1 MININ
6 LIISLSAHTYSA
18 VSVRMARPSTH
29 NYNVASLQP
38 QMKPYYADLCWL
50 CSNLRSDWQ
59 FISVCSFFV
68 HGLNML
74 CVTHLTTSVTCWVN
88 YFQKMY
94 ISEHCKFLLKQHI
107 QTIICLNKILFCDKP
122 VIINTG
128 RNDWPSMSA
137 H

>member
-6 LIISLSAHTYSA
+6 LTISLSAHTYSS

-38 QMKPYYADLCWL
+38 QMKPYYAGLSWL
-50 CSNLRSDWQ
+50 CSNLHSDWQ

-88 YFQKMY
+88 YFQKC
-94 ISEHCKFLLKQHI
+94 IFQNTVNFIKTTLLDNYMFEQD
-107 QTIICLNKILFCDKP
+107 TILRYPI
-122 VIINTG
+122 IINTG
-128 RNDWPSMSA
+128 RTDWPSMSA